1 MHQREVIVWS
11 DCVKL
16 RYGTKR
22 EDSPWLWDR
31 MSKYTAQMARL
42 FHGFRVDNAH
52 STPLPVA
59 QYDFTERFV
68 AHFDIA
74 M

>member
-1 MHQREVIVWS
+1 MIVWS

-16 RYGTKR
+16 RYGAAPS
-22 EDSPWLWDR
+22 DNAWLWER
-31 MSKYTAQMARL
+31 MAAYTRQMARL

-59 QYDFTERFV
+59 QYDPIY
-68 AHFDIA
+68 AIA
-74 M
+74 